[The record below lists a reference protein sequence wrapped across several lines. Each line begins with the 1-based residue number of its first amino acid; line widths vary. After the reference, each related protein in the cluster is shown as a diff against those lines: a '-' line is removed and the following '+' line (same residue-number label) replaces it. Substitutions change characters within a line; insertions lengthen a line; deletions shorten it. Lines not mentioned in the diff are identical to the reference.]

1 MSRLDAYADS
11 DRLALR
17 ELPFLTVDDLA
28 RLRRDCF
35 DVADAV
41 TARELEACEVL
52 DRG

>member
-1 MSRLDAYADS
+1 MSRLDRYADT

-17 ELPFLTVDDLA
+17 ELQMLTVDDLA

-35 DVADAV
+35 EVADR
-41 TARELEACEVL
+41 TTERELEACEVL